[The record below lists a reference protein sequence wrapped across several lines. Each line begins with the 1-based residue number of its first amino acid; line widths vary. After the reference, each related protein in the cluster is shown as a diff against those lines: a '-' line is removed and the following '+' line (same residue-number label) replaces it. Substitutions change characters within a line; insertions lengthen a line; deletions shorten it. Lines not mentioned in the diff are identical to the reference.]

1 MSATTE
7 QKVDF
12 LLKKVGFTLSK
23 TGSVTGTG
31 SISGGTTKEP
41 FAESLPSPLVV
52 PDSSIWNQSLSIP
65 TTPPGS
71 DTAIVKVYSTSS
83 AHRMTADSSVSGS
96 RAFIAYSTYNNTSSA
111 RLTDWID
118 TQFGTAY
125 VLKVYKGDPNSGGTL
140 LPAGGSGS
148 NDGWFFDYSSG
159 VLNFNGSGLPSGV
172 TDNNIYIV
180 GYRYIGSKGVSS
192 PASINPTNLFVAGI
206 STFVGVGTF
215 QSDLSVAGQ
224 LKGFTNLSA
233 PHSDTVKTYTVTVA
247 SKDSSHRYQGQGSGN
262 GYLIDGIFSP
272 FLTLTPGRTYKFDQ
286 SDNSNSGHPLR
297 FYLEADKTTQYSTN
311 VTTSGSAGSSGAY
324 TQIVVSDE
332 TPTVLHYQC
341 SAHGYMGN
349 AVQVNSNVVNT
360 NYAAT
365 LRGGLTANS
374 AKVEDLTSGRVV
386 LAGTGGELEDN
397 SNLTFNGSQLGITGT
412 VNASST
418 ITGTEFHTGASGS
431 AIRVTSN
438 TISGPATFTLDP
450 AGVGDNTGKVV
461 IAGDLQVDGTT
472 TTVNSTT
479 VNIVDKNIQVATG
492 AANDAAANGGGIT
505 IASGSGNKTFQ
516 FEATGSN
523 LGSSENLNLASGKD
537 YKINNT
543 SVLNATTLGS
553 GVVNSSLTNVG
564 TLTSLD
570 VSGHAGIGSLTV
582 AGVTTSSGGVR
593 VPTNGSNSAN
603 YISVGS
609 GDNLKLYHDGSSGGS
624 LRNGT
629 GNLEIQANAVFH
641 LKTTQFNVIDNDA
654 THYHIRTFK
663 DDRVELYFN
672 NVRKAHTSTQGMR
685 VVNTGADAEFRVLAP
700 TGYNAIVD
708 LTADAS
714 AGNEDN
720 YRIEVGTD
728 QIFKIKGKPSGT
740 YTSYFEVH
748 QDGKI
753 RLPVDNQK
761 LQLGASQDLE
771 IFHDGNHSRIVDNA
785 GGGGATIIQTNHLR
799 INNLANSKNYAR
811 FFADAQVEL
820 FFNGARKLETTNT
833 GVVVTGIV
841 SATTFSGNLTGTAS
855 LATDLAINGTNQI
868 VYQDSNNDSDVL
880 PTGNAGQILASS
892 GAGAAPQ
899 WVNSAPAGAIE
910 GITIRDESS
919 IVGTANSIS
928 TINFIGSVVTADAA
942 VGAGIATVT
951 VNAIAGLGVSEGSGS
966 KATGATGLDFVGP
979 LIGVDASSNTGIST
993 VRVDALTI
1001 KDEGST
1007 VGTAGSITTIN
1018 FVGSGIAAA
1027 VSGNTA
1033 TVTSAGGVTNADV
1046 VALAIALG

>member
-52 PDSSIWNQSLSIP
+52 PDTSIWNQSLSIP

-71 DTAIVKVYSTSS
+71 DTSIVKVYSTSS

-172 TDNNIYIV
+172 TDTNIYIV

-215 QSDLSVAGQ
+215 QSDLSIAGEV
-224 LKGFTNLSA
+224 KGFTNLSA
-233 PHSDTVKTYTVTVA
+233 PHSDTITTYTVTVA
-247 SKDSSHRYQGQGSGN
+247 SKDSSHRYQGQGSGL
-262 GYLIDGIFSP
+262 GYLIDGVFSP
-272 FLTLTPGRTYKFDQ
+272 FLTLTPGRTYRFDQ
-286 SDNSNSGHPLR
+286 SDNSNSSHPIN
-297 FYLEADKTTQYSTN
+297 FYLEADKTTTYSTG
-311 VTTSGSAGSSGAY
+311 VTVNGSAGSAGAY
-324 TQIVVSDE
+324 TQIVVGDE

-341 SAHGYMGN
+341 TAHGYMGN
-349 AVQVNSNVVNT
+349 AVQVNSNVVNS

-365 LRGGLTANS
+365 LRGGLSVTGGETTLSS
-374 AKVEDLTSGRVV
+374 ATVSDLTSGRVV
-386 LAGTGGELEDN
+386 LAGGSGALQDN

-450 AGVGDNTGKVV
+450 AGVGDNTGKVI

-505 IASGSGNKTFQ
+505 IASGDGNKTFQ
-516 FEATGSN
+516 FEATGDN
-523 LGSSENLNLASGKD
+523 LASSEHLNLASGKD

-570 VSGHAGIGSLTV
+570 VSGLAGIGSLTV
-582 AGVTTSSGGVR
+582 AGVSTFSDDVNFTSANSNNLLFDKSDNSLKFGDSVRAKFGASTDMEIYHTTASGGTNFIKGTGNLTLQGNVILLEDQSGNDYIRIDNGGAVKIHHPGSGEKLRTTTTGINVTGKTESDSLDVDGVAGIGSLTVVGVSTFASLIKLPDSTNNQTGRLMFGNGTDLQIFHTGSAGEIGNFVGNLNIKSNSFRVFNGGASQLYIKADQNDSVILYHSNNEKLRTDANGVIITGVTTSSGG
-593 VPTNGSNSAN
+593 
-603 YISVGS
+603 
-609 GDNLKLYHDGSSGGS
+609 
-624 LRNGT
+624 
-629 GNLEIQANAVFH
+629 
-641 LKTTQFNVIDNDA
+641 
-654 THYHIRTFK
+654 
-663 DDRVELYFN
+663 
-672 NVRKAHTSTQGMR
+672 
-685 VVNTGADAEFRVLAP
+685 
-700 TGYNAIVD
+700 
-708 LTADAS
+708 
-714 AGNEDN
+714 
-720 YRIEVGTD
+720 
-728 QIFKIKGKPSGT
+728 
-740 YTSYFEVH
+740 
-748 QDGKI
+748 
-753 RLPVDNQK
+753 
-761 LQLGASQDLE
+761 
-771 IFHDGNHSRIVDNA
+771 
-785 GGGGATIIQTNHLR
+785 
-799 INNLANSKNYAR
+799 
-811 FFADAQVEL
+811 
-820 FFNGARKLETTNT
+820 
-833 GVVVTGIV
+833 
-841 SATTFSGNLTGTAS
+841 FSGNLTGNVTGTAS

-910 GITIRDESS
+910 GITIRDEST

-928 TINFIGSVVTADAA
+928 TINFIGNAVVADAA

-951 VNAIAGLGVSEGSGS
+951 VNAIAGLGISEGSGS

-979 LIGVDASSNTGIST
+979 LIGVDAASNTGIST

-1018 FVGSGIAAA
+1018 FVGAGIAAA
-1027 VSGNTA
+1027 VSGDTA

>member
-1 MSATTE
+1 VSATTE

-41 FAESLPSPLVV
+41 FAESIPSPLVV

-71 DTAIVKVYSTSS
+71 DTSIVKVYSTSS

-172 TDNNIYIV
+172 TDSNIYIV

-192 PASINPTNLFVAGI
+192 PGQINPTNLFVAGI

-224 LKGFTNLSA
+224 IKGFTNLSA

-247 SKDSSHRYQGQGSGN
+247 SKDSSHRYQGQGSTN

-311 VTTSGSAGSSGAY
+311 VTTNGSPGSSGAY
-324 TQIVVSDE
+324 TQIVVGDE
-332 TPTVLHYQC
+332 TPIVLHYQC

-450 AGVGDNTGKVV
+450 AAVGNNTGKVI

-570 VSGHAGIGSLTV
+570 VSGLVGIGSLTV
-582 AGVTTSSGGVR
+582 AGVSTFSGAIDGTSAILTGNITANRFTGTDGNAITLGDNKKIVLGTGSDFEIFHSGNNSFIKDTGTGSLTVNTSQLLLRNAANNQEAVKFTEGGAVEVYHAGVKKFQSNSEG
-593 VPTNGSNSAN
+593 VLFQGVGTNVDGSKLILALGDGSNKRSFIQGTSNSVDQKGIQFKTYSSAAKTP
-603 YISVGS
+603 
-609 GDNLKLYHDGSSGGS
+609 LTLTHDGHLKVPDDSKFKI
-624 LRNGT
+624 GT
-629 GNLEIQANAVFH
+629 GE
-641 LKTTQFNVIDNDA
+641 
-654 THYHIRTFK
+654 
-663 DDRVELYFN
+663 
-672 NVRKAHTSTQGMR
+672 
-685 VVNTGADAEFRVLAP
+685 
-700 TGYNAIVD
+700 
-708 LTADAS
+708 
-714 AGNEDN
+714 
-720 YRIEVGTD
+720 
-728 QIFKIKGKPSGT
+728 
-740 YTSYFEVH
+740 
-748 QDGKI
+748 
-753 RLPVDNQK
+753 
-761 LQLGASQDLE
+761 DLE
-771 IFHDGNHSRIVDNA
+771 IFHDGIHSRIVDNA

-799 INNLANSKNYAR
+799 INNLANTKNYAR

-820 FFNGARKLETTNT
+820 FFNASRKLETTNT

-841 SATTFSGNLTGTAS
+841 SATTFQGNATT
-855 LATDLAINGTNQI
+855 ATDLKINGTNQI

-880 PTGNAGQILASS
+880 PTGSAGQILASS

-910 GITIRDESS
+910 GITIREESS

-942 VGAGIATVT
+942 AGAGIATVT
-951 VNAIAGLGVSEGSGS
+951 VNAIAGLGISEGSGS

-1027 VSGNTA
+1027 VSGDTA
-1033 TVTSAGGVTNADV
+1033 TVTSSGGVTNADV

>member
-31 SISGGTTKEP
+31 AISGGTTKEP

-65 TTPPGS
+65 ATPPGS
-71 DTAIVKVYSTSS
+71 DTSIVKVYSTSS
-83 AHRMTADSSVSGS
+83 ALRMTADSSVSGS
-96 RAFIAYSTYNNTSSA
+96 RAFIAYTTYNNTSSA

-172 TDNNIYIV
+172 TDSNIYIV

-192 PASINPTNLFVAGI
+192 PTSISPTNLFVAGI

-224 LKGFTNLSA
+224 FKGYTNLVA
-233 PHSDTVKTYTVTVA
+233 PHSSTKTFTVTVA
-247 SKDSSHRYQGQGSGN
+247 SKDASHRYNGQGSGS

-272 FLTLTPGRTYKFDQ
+272 ILTLTPGRTYRFTN
-286 SDNSNSGHPLR
+286 DNTGSHPLK
-297 FYLEADKTTQYSTN
+297 FYLEADKTTNY
-311 VTTSGSAGSSGAY
+311 TTGVNFQNTY
-324 TQIVVSDE
+324 TEITISDE
-332 TPTVLHYQC
+332 TPNVLHYQC
-341 SAHGYMGN
+341 TAHSLMGN
-349 AVQVNSNVVNT
+349 AIVTNSNVVNS

-365 LRGGLTANS
+365 LRGGLS
-374 AKVEDLTSGRVV
+374 V
-386 LAGTGGELEDN
+386 TGGETTLSSATVSDLTDNRVVIAGTSGAIED
-397 SNLTFNGSQLGITGT
+397 SANLTFNGSQLGITGT

-450 AGVGDNTGKVV
+450 AAVGDNTGKVI

-492 AANDAAANGGGIT
+492 SVNDAAANGGGIT
-505 IASGSGNKTFQ
+505 IASGDGNKTFQ
-516 FEATGSN
+516 FEATGD
-523 LGSSENLNLASGKD
+523 NLASSEHLNIASGKS

-564 TLTSLD
+564 TLTALNVSGALD

-582 AGVTTSSGGVR
+582 AGVSTFTGNIDANGRLDVDGVAGIGSLTVAGVSTFSGNINLPDSVSAVFGTDDDGSIKHTGTNLQIFETTGNIQITNYANDKDVVISSDDGSGGTANYFVADGSSGEALLYYYGTEKIKTTNNGVTVTGSIVANGNVNATGDVNANGNITISNNAPQLFLTDTNANSDFSVFVNNGLLRIVDETNSANRFVIDSVGKIGISTDNPTSKLHVVGDTLITGVTTSSGG
-593 VPTNGSNSAN
+593 
-603 YISVGS
+603 
-609 GDNLKLYHDGSSGGS
+609 
-624 LRNGT
+624 
-629 GNLEIQANAVFH
+629 
-641 LKTTQFNVIDNDA
+641 
-654 THYHIRTFK
+654 
-663 DDRVELYFN
+663 
-672 NVRKAHTSTQGMR
+672 
-685 VVNTGADAEFRVLAP
+685 
-700 TGYNAIVD
+700 
-708 LTADAS
+708 
-714 AGNEDN
+714 
-720 YRIEVGTD
+720 
-728 QIFKIKGKPSGT
+728 
-740 YTSYFEVH
+740 
-748 QDGKI
+748 
-753 RLPVDNQK
+753 
-761 LQLGASQDLE
+761 
-771 IFHDGNHSRIVDNA
+771 
-785 GGGGATIIQTNHLR
+785 
-799 INNLANSKNYAR
+799 
-811 FFADAQVEL
+811 
-820 FFNGARKLETTNT
+820 
-833 GVVVTGIV
+833 
-841 SATTFSGNLTGTAS
+841 FSGNLTGNVTGNADTAT

-868 VYQDSNNDSDVL
+868 VYQSANNNSAIL
-880 PTGNAGQILASS
+880 PTGSAGQILSS
-892 GAGAAPQ
+892 NGSGAAPQ

-910 GITIRDESS
+910 GITIREESS
-919 IVGTANSIS
+919 VVGTANSIS

-942 VGAGIATVT
+942 AGAGIATVT

-1027 VSGNTA
+1027 VSGDTA